1 VYAVRLGFGD
11 VLLSDEDFRVDRKT
25 LEFIVTDRAWATDY
39 TGALVLDIGAH
50 KGYFGA
56 YALGQGAQSVVS
68 FEPEAANLEL
78 LERTAAAFREKGA
91 DWTVRPVAVGAARTE
106 AELHVMAASWGH
118 SLHPPDSFAE
128 YEVGVQ
134 HVAVEPLVDVL
145 AEAVA
150 RSPTSPVVVKLNI
163 EGDEC
168 GAVLGTPPSAW
179 TGVSEVLVETHLW
192 ATCDA
197 DRLAEHLAPAGLR
210 RVESPHRVV
219 LQLRRQGAPRSDP
232 RTAPT

>member
-1 VYAVRLGFGD
+1 MYAVRLGFGD

-134 HVAVEPLVDVL
+134 RVAVEPLADVL
-145 AEAVA
+145 AEAAALADRA
-150 RSPTSPVVVKLNI
+150 RVVVKVNI
-163 EGDEC
+163 EGAEC
-168 GAVLGTPPSAW
+168 STVLETPANAW
-179 TGVSEVLVETHLW
+179 RGVSEVFVETHPW
-192 ATCDA
+192 APCGA
-197 DRLAEHLAPAGLR
+197 AELAAHLAPGGLTR
-210 RVESPHRVV
+210 ARSAHRMVLRLRASPTP
-219 LQLRRQGAPRSDP
+219 A
-232 RTAPT
+232 